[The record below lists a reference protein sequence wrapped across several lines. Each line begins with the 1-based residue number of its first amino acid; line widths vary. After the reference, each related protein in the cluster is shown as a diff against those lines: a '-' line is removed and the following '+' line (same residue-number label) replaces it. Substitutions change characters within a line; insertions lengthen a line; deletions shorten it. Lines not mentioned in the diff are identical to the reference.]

1 MMVSD
6 FGNFMMLIFKLQGN
20 QASSADKIAIS
31 RLSPS
36 RLAFKGD
43 NYEAA
48 VLTDSTALVF
58 TALARFLIIYGG
70 PSAFIFLTGPF
81 LKRVFENENIK
92 QFS

>member
-6 FGNFMMLIFKLQGN
+6 FDNFMMLIFKLQGN

-58 TALARFLIIYGG
+58 TALARFLLNYLRWPECIYL
-70 PSAFIFLTGPF
+70 SDRSLFKTRF
-81 LKRVFENENIK
+81 
-92 QFS
+92 